1 MYYNLH
7 KGRIIH
13 PFFDVAKKL
22 IFNVQRS
29 GQAQYISYVRA
40 VRREYIWAVELDNP
54 TRHQSLIIKGVTG
67 EKSSLSPP
75 ADRTSKRNTSA
86 ASAKLAV
93 YKMRPVCACENIW
106 PDEHYIPTSN
116 FSSLTLLLHFSTLSL
131 ILHRATIKCGFTIN
145 IIRESVEKCKKS
157 VIAGNEKSIN
167 SAHL

>member
-1 MYYNLH
+1 MF
-7 KGRIIH
+7 KEVDKRST
-13 PFFDVAKKL
+13 FL
-22 IFNVQRS
+22 ILELS
-29 GQAQYISYVRA
+29 IK
-40 VRREYIWAVELDNP
+40 YIWAVELDNP

-75 ADRTSKRNTSA
+75 AERTSKRNTSA
-86 ASAKLAV
+86 AIAKLAV

-131 ILHRATIKCGFTIN
+131 ILLRATIKCGFTPN
-145 IIRESVEKCKKS
+145 RTRESVEKCKKC
-157 VIAGNEKSIN
+157 VIVDNEKSNN